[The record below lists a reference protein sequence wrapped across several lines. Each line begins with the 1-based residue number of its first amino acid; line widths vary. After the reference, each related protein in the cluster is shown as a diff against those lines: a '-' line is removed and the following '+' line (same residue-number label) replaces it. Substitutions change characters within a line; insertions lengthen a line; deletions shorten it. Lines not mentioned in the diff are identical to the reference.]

1 MACARA
7 QIPGTVFGEGVRDA
21 KEFFME
27 QKMINARIRTEI
39 GKGAAKRLR
48 ATGRLPAVM
57 YDSTGKA
64 TLVDINTQEFA
75 KLYHVITESTLI
87 DVKLDGSKDT
97 IAFVKDVQYNIITD
111 TVGHVDFYEVDPAKH
126 LRTKIPVRLTGSP
139 AGVRLGGVLES
150 GVSEIEVECFPKD
163 LPPRVV
169 VDVTELELNHSIHVK
184 DIKLADGVKLLSDP
198 HQTVA
203 TLKYLRADTAPA
215 ATAAAPD
222 AAPAAADAA
231 AKAAPAKAAPA
242 K

>member
-27 QKMINARIRTEI
+27 QKMINARTRTET

-75 KLYHVITESTLI
+75 KLYHLITESTLI
-87 DVKLDGSKDT
+87 DVKLDGSKDI

-111 TVGHVDFYEVDPAKH
+111 TVGHVDFYEVDPSKH

-139 AGVRLGGVLES
+139 AGVRLGGVLEN

-169 VDVTELELNHSIHVK
+169 VDVSNLELNHSIHVK
-184 DIKLADGVKLLSDP
+184 DIKLAGGVKLLSDP

-203 TLKYLRADTAPA
+203 TLKYFRADTPAAGAPA
-215 ATAAAPD
+215 AAAE

-231 AKAAPAKAAPA
+231 AKAAPAK
-242 K
+242 